1 MNGKHITKLGFQ
13 NKAIGLALSA
23 AQLREAAGLERR
35 AILDELSAVKAAPGA
50 YQGGDYADLAR
61 ELLAQQGRA
70 ERQAH
75 DALRPAALPYA
86 QFGADLIE
94 PGARAQMDTAMRL
107 PISRAGALMPDAHV
121 GYGLPIGG
129 VLATENAVI
138 PYGVGVDIGC
148 SMRLSVFAVPA
159 DRLKTAE
166 ALHLLQKHTR
176 FGAGVGFER
185 RERLPH
191 PVLDEATWD
200 EQPVLRRLRDKA
212 AEQIGTSGSGNHF
225 AEFGR
230 FTLTAPEGGLD
241 AGSYLALLSHSGS
254 RGFGAQVAG
263 HFTKAGR
270 GPAPQPGGGGQKA
283 GLAGPGQRGRSGL
296 LASHEPGGPLRAGQP
311 RAASR
316 PVQQGA
322 G

>member
-50 YQGGDYADLAR
+50 YQGGNYAELAR
-61 ELLAQQGRA
+61 ELLAQQ
-70 ERQAH
+70 AH
-75 DALRPAALPYA
+75 TQRHAQDALRPAALPYT
-86 QFGADLIE
+86 QFGADLID
-94 PGARAQMDTAMRL
+94 PAARAQMDTAMRL
-107 PISRAGALMPDAHV
+107 PMSRAGALMPDAHV

-138 PYGVGVDIGC
+138 PYGVGVDIGF
-148 SMRLSVFAVPA
+148 STRLSVFALPA
-159 DRLKTAE
+159 ERLKTAE

-191 PVLDEATWD
+191 PVLDEAAWD
-200 EQPVLRRLRDKA
+200 QQPVLRRLHDKA
-212 AEQIGTSGSGNHF
+212 AEQIGSSGSGNHF

-230 FTLTAPEGGLD
+230 FTLTAP
-241 AGSYLALLSHSGS
+241 
-254 RGFGAQVAG
+254 
-263 HFTKAGR
+263 
-270 GPAPQPGGGGQKA
+270 
-283 GLAGPGQRGRSGL
+283 
-296 LASHEPGGPLRAGQP
+296 RAGWRPEATSRCSRTAAHAVLGRRWPGTLPSWP
-311 RAASR
+311 RACT
-316 PVQQGA
+316 PT
-322 G
+322 